1 MAGRNTYDIDP
12 VQREILEHRAAR
24 RQMLREEYLKQ
35 HLNPYRAMA
44 NQGGALDDIAINRYT
59 AMRAT
64 FKEFARPTVKNSLWT
79 LCFFVTPFV
88 IAVVSAKYIRD
99 KQENKIR
106 TGQVS
111 YRDRDYKFK

>member
-12 VQREILEHRAAR
+12 IQREILEHRAAR

-35 HLNPYRAMA
+35 SLNPYRMMA
-44 NQGGALDDIAINRYT
+44 NQGGALDDISINRYT

-64 FKEFARPTVKNSLWT
+64 FTHFSRPTVKNSLWSAV
-79 LCFFVTPFV
+79 FFVLPFV
-88 IAVVSAKYIRD
+88 IGIWTTKVHRD
-99 KQENKIR
+99 KKENAIR

-111 YRDRDYKFK
+111 YHDRDYKFK

>member
-64 FKEFARPTVKNSLWT
+64 FKEFARPT
-79 LCFFVTPFV
+79 
-88 IAVVSAKYIRD
+88 D